1 MNTTNATT
9 YISNIDDEEFLIRL
23 DRLRKFKS
31 RPSQE
36 IDILYDDTNF
46 TSNCVWNLD
55 SQQDFVWQIIQ
66 DNKIYAIVA
75 DGHGN
80 STVVN
85 WLRSKHDTYLYSVCN
100 SAEPT
105 KTLEADLENEV
116 NTYDSGACI
125 SIIRTNMT
133 NHIEV
138 FWIGD
143 TMTQVYM
150 NGDKVAQTES
160 HTWEVESE
168 FHRKLDQGGVFKKEM
183 MLTRLPE
190 ITNNPHM
197 TMAEGFRCDH
207 TPSDYRGCDNLQM
220 TRCAGHCGVT
230 GYNYGH
236 LEVCFTPDDDIKII
250 TASDGVWDVI
260 HENESLAEII
270 TASEL
275 VDFAAKRWCGNWNY
289 VHHAEHKCKK
299 CKCKKP
305 DEQVISVQQGIPP
318 DDISVSLIHLPK
330 K

>member
-1 MNTTNATT
+1 MNTTSATT
-9 YISNIDDEEFLIRL
+9 YISNIDDDEFLIRL

-31 RPSQE
+31 RPAQE
-36 IDILYDDTNF
+36 IDILYDDNNF
-46 TSNCVWNLD
+46 TSNSVWNLD

-66 DNKIYAIVA
+66 DNQIYAIVA

-80 STVVN
+80 SKVVN
-85 WLRSKHDTYLYSVCN
+85 WLRSKSDNYLYSVC
-100 SAEPT
+100 SSVEPT
-105 KTLEADLENEV
+105 KTLEADLENEI
-116 NTYDSGACI
+116 NTYNSGACI

-133 NHIEV
+133 DNMEV

-150 NGDKVAQTES
+150 NGVRVAQTES
-160 HTWEVESE
+160 HTGEVESE
-168 FHRKLDQGGVFKKEM
+168 FQRKIDEGGVFKKEM
-183 MLTRLPE
+183 MLTILPE
-190 ITNNPHM
+190 ITNNPHI
-197 TMAEGFRCDH
+197 TMVEGFRCNH
-207 TPSDYRGCDNLQM
+207 SPSDYMGRDNLQM
-220 TRCAGHCGVT
+220 TRCAGHRGVT

-236 LEVCFTPDDDIKII
+236 LGVCFTPDDDIKII

-260 HENESLAEII
+260 HESESLAGIV

-299 CKCKKP
+299 CNCKKP
-305 DEQVISVQQGIPP
+305 DEQVISVQGIRP

>member
-1 MNTTNATT
+1 MNTTSATT
-9 YISNIDDEEFLIRL
+9 YISNIDDDEFLIRL

-31 RPSQE
+31 RPAQE
-36 IDILYDDTNF
+36 IDILYDDNNF
-46 TSNCVWNLD
+46 TSNSVWNLD

-66 DNKIYAIVA
+66 DNQIYAIVA

-80 STVVN
+80 SKVVN
-85 WLRSKHDTYLYSVCN
+85 WLRSKSDNYLYSVC
-100 SAEPT
+100 SSVEPT
-105 KTLEADLENEV
+105 KTLEADLENEI
-116 NTYDSGACI
+116 NTYNSGACI

-133 NHIEV
+133 DNMEV

-150 NGDKVAQTES
+150 NGVRVAQTES
-160 HTWEVESE
+160 HTGEVESE
-168 FHRKLDQGGVFKKEM
+168 FQRKIDEGGVFKKEM
-183 MLTRLPE
+183 MLTILPE
-190 ITNNPHM
+190 ITNNPHI
-197 TMAEGFRCDH
+197 TMVEGFRCNH
-207 TPSDYRGCDNLQM
+207 SPSDYMGRDNLQM
-220 TRCAGHCGVT
+220 TRCAGHRGVT

-236 LEVCFTPDDDIKII
+236 LGVCFTPDDDIKII

-260 HENESLAEII
+260 HESESLAGIV

-299 CKCKKP
+299 CNCKKP
-305 DEQVISVQQGIPP
+305 DEQVISVQGIPP